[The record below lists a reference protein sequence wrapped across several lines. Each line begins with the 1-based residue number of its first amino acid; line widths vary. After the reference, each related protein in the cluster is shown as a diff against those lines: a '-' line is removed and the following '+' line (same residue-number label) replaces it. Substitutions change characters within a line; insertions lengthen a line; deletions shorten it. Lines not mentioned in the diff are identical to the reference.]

1 MTYVDI
7 TAVSIPPNSEIYID
21 SVKELIEFKLLNL
34 EDILSTFGII
44 FSFKD
49 FIKGINYEPIVS
61 KYQDKSVSYDLSIYV
76 LALVWMFTVLFL
88 SSFFLT
94 LCCHF
99 KPLKTLFTRF
109 K

>member
-1 MTYVDI
+1 MTYIDI

-34 EDILSTFGII
+34 EDILSTFGVI

-49 FIKGINYEPIVS
+49 FIKGVDNEPIVS
-61 KYQDKSVSYDLSIYV
+61 NYQGYSVTYDLSMYV

-88 SSFFLT
+88 SSFSLT

-109 K
+109 R